1 MPEKRYLIP
10 AAQHRVEQ
18 EIQRSRFIT
27 TVAHTPTAEA
37 ARAFIA
43 EIRAEFP
50 DATHNCWAYMVGPP
64 GSTGTVGMSDDG
76 EPHGTAGRPM
86 LTVLLHGEVGDI
98 AAVVTR
104 YYGGTKLGTGGL
116 VRAYTGSV
124 QQALESL
131 PTREHRLR
139 TRLEIEIDY
148 AAVTPFQR
156 LLPDFEGEVVAESY
170 GEVASYLVEVPVEYL
185 DAFRAALLDRTGGEA
200 RIEVIAGE
208 EEP

>member
-10 AAQHRVEQ
+10 ASPHRVEQ
-18 EIQRSRFIT
+18 EIQRSSFIT

-43 EIRAEFP
+43 EVRAEFA
-50 DATHNCWAYMVGPP
+50 DATHNCWAFLVGPP
-64 GSTGTVGMSDDG
+64 GTTGTVGMSDDG

-98 AAVVTR
+98 TAVVTR

-116 VRAYTGSV
+116 VRAYTGAV

-139 TRLEIEIDY
+139 ARLEIGIDY
-148 AAVTPFQR
+148 AAITPFQR
-156 LLPDFEGEVVAESY
+156 LLPEFEGEVVAEGY
-170 GEVASYLVEVPVEYL
+170 GERVTYEIEVPVEL
-185 DAFRAALLDRTGGEA
+185 APAFRAALLECTGGQA
-200 RIEVIAGE
+200 LITDLPR
-208 EEP
+208 P